1 MPKAIYFFDTVNAT
15 KNYDSL
21 LGGTNGIYYHPYNV
35 YFPLKTPLPNVRRI
49 TLKSVEMPLTLYTIR
64 IENGTNK
71 IGLTF
76 TYSTFTNIYKSFTV
90 SPGIYTVA
98 TLISTIN
105 STLTSTLGPTYT
117 GLSITFTQFVS
128 TYNTTICSI
137 NHNCTT
143 LTIDDTPLSNYILG
157 YTNRFTSQS
166 SFPLGGHSPININ
179 SVDTCIYLQIPNI
192 PNTNN
197 SNSFTGFK
205 LPTNNTANNSTLFY
219 NDSEEHQSIVFNS
232 TPFILDKINV
242 YITDR
247 LGFPLTGYFHW
258 TFSLI
263 IEYDDTTEQRQ
274 FLDFNN

>member
-1 MPKAIYFFDTVNAT
+1 MPKELFFFDTVNAT
-15 KNYDSL
+15 KSYDSA

-35 YFPLKTPLPNVRRI
+35 YFPFKTPIRNVKRI
-49 TLKSVEMPLTLYTIR
+49 TLKSVEMPLNLYTIR

-105 STLTSTLGPTYT
+105 STLTSVLGATYA

-166 SFPLGGHSPININ
+166 SFPLGGNSPININ
-179 SVDTCIYLQIPNI
+179 SDTCLYLQLPNL

-197 SNSFTGFK
+197 NNTFIGFK

-232 TPFILDKINV
+232 TSFVIDKINV
-242 YITDR
+242 LVTDR
-247 LGFPLTGYFHW
+247 FNAPLTGFFHW

-263 IEYDDTTEQRQ
+263 IEYDD
-274 FLDFNN
+274 NNKKQEYLELEY